1 MLGRHSSRRT
11 RGAFAAALLVAL
23 PPAIAAQVAPVEL
36 ATVERRA
43 IVETLR
49 LSGSLRSPYT
59 ARLSPDVE
67 GRLVSLT
74 VDAGQRVR
82 VGDVL
87 FRLDDELARLELA
100 QAVAAEHEAVADLDD
115 AKRRAAEARRLVADK
130 TFPESEARSR
140 EALVER
146 SQATLER
153 RRAERAYAAAKLA
166 RHELKAPFAGVI
178 AARNAD
184 PGERVDTDSEV
195 LVLVATDRLELDLAV
210 PQGYFQ
216 RVEIGTP
223 MSLAL
228 DALPGRTLDARVT
241 RVVPVSDPDARTFV
255 ARAEIDNRQGQLAP
269 GMSVR
274 AVLRLGTNREAE
286 VVPRDALI
294 RYPDGRTIVWVASID
309 GDRQVVHERVV
320 RTGLV
325 FDGSVEILEGLAVDE
340 RVVIRGNEALR
351 DGQQVRV
358 VGET

>member
-1 MLGRHSSRRT
+1 MLGRHPNRRA
-11 RGAFAAALLVAL
+11 RGAFAAVLLAAWL
-23 PPAIAAQVAPVEL
+23 PAIAAQVAPVEL

-67 GRLVSLT
+67 GRVVSLA
-74 VDAGQRVR
+74 VDAGARVSA
-82 VGDVL
+82 GDVL

-100 QAVAAEHEAVADLDD
+100 QAVAAEHEAVAELDD

-146 SQATLER
+146 SEATLER

-166 RHELKAPFAGVI
+166 RHALKAPFAGVI

-210 PQGYFQ
+210 PQGYFG
-216 RVEIGTP
+216 RVDAGTP

-228 DALPGRTLDARVT
+228 DALPGRTIDARIA

-255 ARAEIDNRQGQLAP
+255 ARAEIDNRDGRLAP

-274 AVLRLGTNREAE
+274 AVLRLGTDREAE

-294 RYPDGRTIVWVASID
+294 RYPDGRTIVWVARID

-325 FDGSVEILEGLAVDE
+325 FDGSVEILDGLDAGE

-358 VGET
+358 IGET